1 VSVAAPVVDRMRSWY
16 VFDDYGNPYD
26 FFAELRAAA
35 PVAYS
40 ERFGGFYLVT
50 GYGEQ
55 RTVLRDPATFSSTI
69 PGNFIPSF
77 EDPMGPMIPLSV
89 DPPDLVAYRASL
101 APFFAPTLVKTME
114 DAIRAR
120 ARTLLE
126 AYVAQGGGDLV
137 SAFCVP
143 YPCETILIHLGL
155 PVSDMPQLLAWKD
168 SLIRD
173 GLSGDPERTKF
184 VEEVTRP
191 SLLAYYHAAL
201 DRREAMTDRPN
212 DMLTGLV
219 EATFR
224 GRPFTR
230 DEMVRSM
237 HLFFQAGLDTVTNV
251 LGLSFL
257 WLAEHPDR
265 WRELVAGPALIR
277 EAVEELLRFN
287 TPVTVCRVLTRD
299 VALGGVALKAG
310 DRLMLCLASGSRD
323 ESEFAGGAEMDWQRS
338 PNRHFGFGAGAHRC
352 LGSHLARTELIVA
365 FEEAVRIIPA
375 IAADPDDPVQRFYGA
390 IFGVER
396 LPLRLNGSLRPL
408 TTCRIFSFFPAT
420 APLRCRRDREG
431 ATDDSVPDRRPRARR
446 ALRADRDGPDDHLP
460 VHRRAE
466 FRVRG
471 DGLR

>member
-1 VSVAAPVVDRMRSWY
+1 VEGTVLSAAATTLNERVKSWY

-50 GYGEQ
+50 GYEEQ
-55 RTVLRDPATFSSTI
+55 RTVLRDAVAFPSSI

-77 EDPMGPMIPLSV
+77 EDPIGPMIPLSV
-89 DPPDLVAYRASL
+89 GPPDLTVYRAAF
-101 APFFAPTLVKTME
+101 APFFSPTLVKTME

-126 AYVAQGGGDLV
+126 AFVAEGGGDLV

-143 YPCETILIHLGL
+143 YPCETILIHMGL
-155 PVSDMPQLLAWKD
+155 PVGDMPQLLAWKD

-173 GLSGDPERTKF
+173 GLSGDPERTAF

-191 SLLAYYHAAL
+191 ALLAYYNQAL
-201 DRREAMTDRPN
+201 DERAARSDPPN
-212 DMLTGLV
+212 DILTGL
-219 EATFR
+219 TR
-224 GRPFTR
+224 GRFKDRPLER

-265 WRELVAGPALIR
+265 WRELVANPELVP

-287 TPVTVCRVLTRD
+287 TPVTVCREVARD
-299 VALGGVALKAG
+299 TELGGVQLKAG

-323 ESEFAGGAEMDWQRS
+323 EIEFAESAGEIDFTRS
-338 PNRHFGFGAGAHRC
+338 PNRHFGFGAGPHRC
-352 LGSHLARTELIVA
+352 LGSHLARTELTVA
-365 FEEAVRIIPA
+365 FEEAIRVLPELTLDPENPA
-375 IAADPDDPVQRFYGA
+375 QRFWGA

-396 LPLRLNGSLRPL
+396 LPLTVAG
-408 TTCRIFSFFPAT
+408 
-420 APLRCRRDREG
+420 
-431 ATDDSVPDRRPRARR
+431 
-446 ALRADRDGPDDHLP
+446 
-460 VHRRAE
+460 
-466 FRVRG
+466 
-471 DGLR
+471 